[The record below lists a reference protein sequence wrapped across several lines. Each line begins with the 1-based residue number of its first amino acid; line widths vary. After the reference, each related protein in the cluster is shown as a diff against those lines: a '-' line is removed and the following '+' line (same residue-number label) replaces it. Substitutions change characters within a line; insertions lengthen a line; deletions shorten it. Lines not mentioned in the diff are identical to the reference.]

1 MEKKISTA
9 FGKKQ
14 FLLGSDKSGILY
26 WLEESKWS
34 CDWYWSVGWI
44 ETFTVNDNPKVSRD
58 INSHTHFDSMMVITG
73 KNWFDGFRETFTES
87 VLTDKEIWIFVEL
100 MKSLYTVKEYAELVY
115 RGCSNY
121 TSNPSEI
128 IIKNMEEYNRINNA
142 VIPAILSNVYS
153 LLSPKSE
160 IV

>member
-1 MEKKISTA
+1 MKKRTSMA

-14 FLLGSDKSGILY
+14 FLIGSDKSGILY
-26 WLEESKWS
+26 WLEESKLS

-44 ETFTVNDNPKVSRD
+44 QTFTANNNPKVSRD
-58 INSHTHFDSMMVITG
+58 INSLMHFDSMMERTG
-73 KNWFDGFRETFTES
+73 KNWFDGFRETFKES
-87 VLTDKEIWIFVEL
+87 VLTDKELWVFAEL
-100 MKSLYTVKEYAELVY
+100 MKSLYTVNEYAELVY

-121 TSNPSEI
+121 TTNPSEI
-128 IIKNMEEYNRINNA
+128 IIKNMEEYNRINNV
-142 VIPAILSNVYS
+142 VIPAILSNIYS